1 METLDN
7 KDFASVESH
16 VKAAEKFAAAPSR
29 TNSAQVAK
37 VALEQDPFNLDLIE
51 DLGQCY
57 AEASHWTQAR
67 NVMLRGRH
75 RLKEFHSEDR
85 RFNFSMRI
93 CEAQYQCKHFKDA
106 VAVLEEI
113 NEPSDPGSA
122 LARAQLACRVYAAA
136 KQKQRAL
143 KEFHRAV
150 DGREFDVALRTWCL
164 ARLDLQAAGAL
175 ETAKSMMERLAD
187 GDERFLAQLGTLED
201 LVTAENETSKTAAE
215 SGRSAPLWRKLRMW
229 WATLPLR
236 LQRLSRRADGSMRQ
250 CWRALSKLG
259 GSVGQLCKSISPV
272 KFSR

>member
-51 DLGQCY
+51 
-57 AEASHWTQAR
+57 
-67 NVMLRGRH
+67 
-75 RLKEFHSEDR
+75 
-85 RFNFSMRI
+85 
-93 CEAQYQCKHFKDA
+93 DA